1 VKALVIILIV
11 AVVVPIR
18 VYMRIRRKK
27 RGQAERTSDRQRGDV
42 ELIARREIKERVTTR
57 AFKMAT
63 LIVLLVVAAA
73 IIIPVVRRGHQTTV
87 RIGVVGTIAAPLRY
101 TAQQAANA
109 DGASV
114 RLISEPTIH
123 AATKA
128 LSAGRLDLVVE
139 GATKLVVDR
148 PIAAGDTSATAFV
161 AETLSRSL
169 SLEAELVHA
178 GLSPRQASQL
188 ARPITLPVTSLKPA
202 SNHSTNTVAEVYI
215 LIITYVLLTQYGMWI
230 LLGVV
235 EEKSNR
241 IVEVLLSAVTPIRLL
256 VGKVTGIGLLALAQ
270 AAIIIAFALVLAAS
284 TGSDL
289 LKGTAPSG
297 LVVGLVW
304 LLLGYAFYCWLY
316 AAVGSLVDRQDQV
329 QSVALPVQ
337 LPILF
342 GYIVSL
348 TALGSSNPSLFIK
361 VLAYV
366 PPTAPFAMPVLVSDG
381 VVSWWQ
387 VVIAAIISLGAT
399 AALAQLASRIYARA
413 ILKTG
418 RRIHLKELLGPER
431 TSQVSGPSPAT

>member
-1 VKALVIILIV
+1 MKAAIIISIATVV
-11 AVVVPIR
+11 AAVRIYFRLTRRRR
-18 VYMRIRRKK
+18 VR
-27 RGQAERTSDRQRGDV
+27 AERTAERKRSEV

-63 LIVLLVVAAA
+63 LIVLLVIAAA
-73 IIIPVVRRGHQTTV
+73 IIIPVVRRGHPTTV
-87 RIGVVGTIAAPLRY
+87 RIGVVGAITASLRSTAEIAAG
-101 TAQQAANA
+101 T
-109 DGASV
+109 DGAQVQLLREPSV
-114 RLISEPTIH
+114 RT
-123 AATKA
+123 ATAA
-128 LSAGRLDLVVE
+128 LSAGRIDLVVE
-139 GATKLVVDR
+139 GQTKLVVNR
-148 PIAAGDTSATAFV
+148 AITAGDTSPTAFV

-169 SLEAELVHA
+169 SLESELVHA
-178 GLSPRQASQL
+178 GLSPAKAAQFVKPVA
-188 ARPITLPVTSLKPA
+188 LPVTSLKPA
-202 SNHSTNTVAEVYI
+202 SHHSTNTVTEVYV

-241 IVEVLLSAVTPIRLL
+241 ILEVLLSAVTPIRLL
-256 VGKVTGIGLLALAQ
+256 IGKVTGIGLLALAQ
-270 AAIIIAFALVLAAS
+270 AAVIIAFALALAAA

-297 LVVGLVW
+297 LAVGLVW

-316 AAVGSLVDRQDQV
+316 AAVGSLIDRQDQV

-361 VLAYV
+361 VLAYL
-366 PPTAPFAMPVLVSDG
+366 PPTAAFAMPVLVSDG
-381 VVSWWQ
+381 VAAWWQ
-387 VVIAAIISLGAT
+387 VVISGLISLAAT
-399 AALAQLASRIYARA
+399 AAMAHLASRIYTRA

-418 RRIHLKELLGPER
+418 RRLHLRELLGTGRAAGAPD
-431 TSQVSGPSPAT
+431 PSPAA